1 MISQRWRRLLAS
13 IMLCL
18 VLFVSACTPEPPS
31 RYDQVQK
38 ETTQRGAQSAV
49 VKDATQGSNF
59 NKFFPKS
66 GNGYQVVA
74 AQEKKGFAEYKI
86 NKDGKNVAVI
96 SISDTTSVPAAAA
109 KYKDSTFNVGGYP
122 AVDQGAN
129 STGVLVDDRYQVKI
143 SSRDTSF
150 TKDDRVAWL
159 QKVNLNGLAK
169 LN

>member
-1 MISQRWRRLLAS
+1 MISQPWRRFLAS

-31 RYDQVQK
+31 RYDQVQQ

-59 NKFFPKS
+59 NRFFPKS

-96 SISDTTSVPAAAA
+96 SITDTTSVPAAAA
-109 KYKDSTFNVGGYP
+109 KYKDSTFNIGGYP

-129 STGVLVDDRYQVKI
+129 NTGVLVDDRYQVKI
-143 SSRDTSF
+143 SSRDASF

>member
-129 STGVLVDDRYQVKI
+129 NTGVLVDDRYQVKI